1 MKALVYTDIQKME
14 FQTNFP
20 DPTEEFVVRVMGCGV
35 CGTDLKTYLKGHAYF
50 QPPCVLGHEFYGEV
64 VKTNEDSGYKV
75 GDLVVVAPYYGCGE
89 CHVCKKEAGSLCQNQ
104 SYVDYG
110 AFSEYVGINP
120 SFVKKGVFPIS
131 SADDVYTLVEP
142 LACVINGVKHLNIYP
157 HSKVLIVGGGPMGV
171 LFAQL
176 LKAKGVELAV
186 AEPSET
192 RRNLISS
199 MGIDCYQPDEVNG
212 KDYDNIVIAVNRKE
226 LVEQYIEKVA
236 DAGTVLL
243 FGGLKRGEDPAV
255 SSHAVH
261 YRQVSLT
268 GTYGFDIAHFREAL
282 EMVEGNK
289 DTFRQ
294 LITHRLPMEEG
305 EKAFGML
312 QRAEALKIVLVP

>member
-1 MKALVYTDIQKME
+1 M
-14 FQTNFP
+14 
-20 DPTEEFVVRVMGCGV
+20 
-35 CGTDLKTYLKGHAYF
+35 
-50 QPPCVLGHEFYGEV
+50 
-64 VKTNEDSGYKV
+64 
-75 GDLVVVAPYYGCGE
+75 VVAPYYGCGE
-89 CHVCKKEAGSLCQNQ
+89 CDVCKKEAGSLCQNQ

-131 SADDVYTLVEP
+131 AADDVYTLVEP

-199 MGIDCYQPDEVNG
+199 MGISCYQPDEVNG

-289 DTFRQ
+289 ETFRQ